1 MTNQQLVLLL
11 LNESLFFSGQKM
23 FVMEL
28 VPENERIDPLAFCV
42 GPEIIIAI
50 PFPMDHVQ
58 KLQTLTYS
66 VFILWGTNWK

>member
-1 MTNQQLVLLL
+1 
-11 LNESLFFSGQKM
+11 M

-28 VPENERIDPLAFCV
+28 VLENERIDLLAFCV

-50 PFPMDHVQ
+50 PFPMDYVQ

-66 VFILWGTNWK
+66 VFILWGTSRK